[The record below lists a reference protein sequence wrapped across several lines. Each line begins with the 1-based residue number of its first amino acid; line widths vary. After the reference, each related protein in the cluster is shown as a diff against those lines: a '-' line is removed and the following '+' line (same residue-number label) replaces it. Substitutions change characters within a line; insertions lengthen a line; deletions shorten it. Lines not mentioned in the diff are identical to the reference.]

1 MRKNPMPWLGSS
13 GGMLAAVIP
22 HCPFCATA
30 SGTLLSSLGLGV
42 VASSGV
48 ARWLV
53 PLFLLVGLVGLA
65 VGSRRHRAWWVLAL
79 GLVGSA
85 AVYAGWN
92 AERQAIVLAGAAA
105 VFLAS
110 IINFQHQRRLAAP
123 LVRIGKEK
131 RDE

>member
-13 GGMLAAVIP
+13 GGILAAVIP

-30 SGTLLSSLGLGV
+30 SGTLLSSLGLGF

-53 PLFLLVGLVGLA
+53 PLFLLLGLVGLA
-65 VGSRRHRAWWVLAL
+65 VGARGHRAWWVPAL
-79 GLVGSA
+79 GLVGTV
-85 AVYAGWN
+85 AVYVGWN
-92 AERQAIVLAGAAA
+92 AERQAFVLAGAA
-105 VFLAS
+105 VVLLAS
-110 IINFQHQRRLAAP
+110 IVNFQLQRRP
-123 LVRIGKEK
+123 RCRWCGSEREK